1 MSPEAPRVGDV
12 MSTRPRSLPRDATL
26 REAARMM
33 RDEGVGDVLVTV
45 AGRLCGMVT
54 DRDIVVRAVAED
66 WDARIT
72 SLGEV
77 CTADLATV
85 RPDDDAGTAVRLMRE
100 RAVRRIPVVDDARRP
115 VGIVSLGD
123 LARCDGGLSGP
134 ALEDI
139 WKAPPNV

>member
-1 MSPEAPRVGDV
+1 MTR
-12 MSTRPRSLPRDATL
+12 RPRSLPRESTL
-26 REAARMM
+26 HEAARLM
-33 RDEGVGDVLVTV
+33 RDEGIGDVLVTA

-85 RPDDDAGTAVRLMRE
+85 RPDDDAATAARLMRE
-100 RAVRRIPVVDDARRP
+100 RAVRRLPVVDEKRRP
-115 VGIVSLGD
+115 VGIISLGD
-123 LARCDGGLSGP
+123 LADCDTLSAP
-134 ALEDI
+134 TLEEI
-139 WKAPPNV
+139 WRAPPNL